1 MFNTTWLR
9 DTFERTVSTYL
20 QAFVG
25 LVLAAGVTSFD
36 VGTVKAAAVAAVP
49 AALAV
54 IKAALAARVP
64 GTISPASF
72 GKS

>member
-1 MFNTTWLR
+1 MFNSTWLR
-9 DTFERTVSTYL
+9 DTFERTASTYIQTL
-20 QAFVG
+20 LG
-25 LVLAAGVTSFD
+25 LVLAAGVTSWD
-36 VGTVKAAAVAAVP
+36 VSTLKAAALAAVP